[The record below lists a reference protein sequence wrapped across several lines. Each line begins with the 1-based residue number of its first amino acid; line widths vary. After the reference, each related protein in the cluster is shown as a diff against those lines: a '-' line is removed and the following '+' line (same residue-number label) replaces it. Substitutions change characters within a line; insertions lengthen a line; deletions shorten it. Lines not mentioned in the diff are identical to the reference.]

1 MIRLAEGRGT
11 DGPAPFVSVTE
22 DICATARLRCF
33 DRTESRCKGM
43 VSIKNDAEA
52 SGELIRLL
60 LPAREIPGTVS
71 RLSALALVYKVLTTL
86 FLISPI
92 GKMERPRCPRINEY
106 SEPFVNGTVRTPST
120 VDIAS
125 KSHTRNHERFRSNL
139 THPSKSWGSGRTPL
153 PVTSTSPRTGVISTL
168 GLD

>member
-1 MIRLAEGRGT
+1 MLAEGRGT
-11 DGPAPFVSVTE
+11 DGPAPFVSVAE
-22 DICATARLRCF
+22 DICATTRLRCF

-43 VSIKNDAEA
+43 VSIKTDAEA

-71 RLSALALVYKVLTTL
+71 RLPALS
-86 FLISPI
+86 IPI

-106 SEPFVNGTVRTPST
+106 PEPFVSGTVRTPST

-125 KSHTRNHERFRSNL
+125 KSHTRNHDAMVVSLEPQPPFQIM
-139 THPSKSWGSGRTPL
+139 GR
-153 PVTSTSPRTGVISTL
+153 GQE
-168 GLD
+168 GLHFQLFQPHRVLVSS